1 MKKDGLVILTGP
13 TGCGKSTTMVSY
25 LNSQQERNVI
35 TIEDPIEYLFNADKC
50 TFSQREV
57 NVDTHS
63 FASGLKHILRQDPDV
78 ILIGEMRDLET
89 LSITLTAAETGHLV
103 LTTLHT
109 PSTSQAIDRFVD
121 SFPPNQNPQVRLQ
134 LRPYCRQSFIRT

>member
-1 MKKDGLVILTGP
+1 MYQD
-13 TGCGKSTTMVSY
+13 
-25 LNSQQERNVI
+25 
-35 TIEDPIEYLFNADKC
+35 DKC

-57 NVDTHS
+57 NVDTRS

-103 LTTLHT
+103 LTTLHI

-121 SFPPNQNPQVRLQ
+121 SIPTSPHPQVRLQ
-134 LRPYCRQSFIRT
+134 LSTVLQAIIYQNLIPSAKGEGVVPAV